1 MSQYYHHQFLGT
13 RFHHSPE
20 GTKVGGTQNEY
31 DELLKRID
39 RGEQPQATMKEASK
53 ALPKAATETMP
64 PLGPVDRV
72 RRWLLGTG
80 QQRNLQ

>member
-20 GTKVGGTQNEY
+20 GTKGGTQNEY

-53 ALPKAATETMP
+53 ALPKAATETVP
-64 PLGPVDRV
+64 PLSPVDRL

-80 QQRNLQ
+80 QK